1 VLERCTRALADPGLP
16 PLSWT
21 PEAQTFIDPSLNH
34 QQVGPKAEPAAWV
47 QDHAE
52 SYFDLASR
60 VYAVMV
66 NPELDPPELA
76 ARMDHL
82 RWQWSCMAP

>member
-1 VLERCTRALADPGLP
+1 
-16 PLSWT
+16 
-21 PEAQTFIDPSLNH
+21 
-34 QQVGPKAEPAAWV
+34 V